1 MTDFVG
7 MADMLNSI
15 SADTSNQDIRMINI
29 SELYDSADNFFS
41 VENIFE
47 LAESILAQGRVK
59 ENLIVTPLS
68 SGGYEIVSG
77 HRRKAAVRL
86 LLDEGENISEML
98 PCLVVN
104 YDDHNAKMID
114 LIMMNITQRK
124 ISDADLYTSFLA
136 LNKIFQEQKEKGIK
150 FGKLREKIA
159 ESLNVSPAQ
168 IGKLQ
173 NIENHAVSE
182 LKEAVQNGNI
192 CISTANKIAK
202 LDEDEQLEIIN
213 SSELTELKSS
223 DIRNPKTDK
232 GKKVDTS
239 INLEED
245 GEDEP
250 SAEMIYEQKVD
261 SNINFTEIKNFVS
274 KYRAELIEALDTY
287 SGMIDT
293 AKERDIMRQFMSIIS
308 KI

>member
-7 MADMLNSI
+7 MVDMLNSI

-41 VENIFE
+41 VENIDE

-136 LNKIFQEQKEKGIK
+136 LNKIFQEQKEKGVK

-182 LKEAVQNGNI
+182 LKEAVQNGDI
-192 CISTANKIAK
+192 SISTANKIAK

-213 SSELTELKSS
+213 SSELNELKSS

-232 GKKVDTS
+232 SKKVDTS

-261 SNINFTEIKNFVS
+261 TSINFTEIKNFVS

-287 SGMIDT
+287 SGMVDT

>member
-1 MTDFVG
+1 
-7 MADMLNSI
+7 
-15 SADTSNQDIRMINI
+15 
-29 SELYDSADNFFS
+29 
-41 VENIFE
+41 
-47 LAESILAQGRVK
+47 
-59 ENLIVTPLS
+59 
-68 SGGYEIVSG
+68 
-77 HRRKAAVRL
+77 
-86 LLDEGENISEML
+86 ML

>member
-7 MADMLNSI
+7 MVDMLNSI

-41 VENIFE
+41 VENIDE

-136 LNKIFQEQKEKGIK
+136 LNKIFQEQKEKGVK
-150 FGKLREKIA
+150 FGKLR
-159 ESLNVSPAQ
+159 
-168 IGKLQ
+168 
-173 NIENHAVSE
+173 
-182 LKEAVQNGNI
+182 
-192 CISTANKIAK
+192 AK
-202 LDEDEQLEIIN
+202 H
-213 SSELTELKSS
+213 
-223 DIRNPKTDK
+223 
-232 GKKVDTS
+232 
-239 INLEED
+239 
-245 GEDEP
+245 
-250 SAEMIYEQKVD
+250 
-261 SNINFTEIKNFVS
+261 
-274 KYRAELIEALDTY
+274 
-287 SGMIDT
+287 
-293 AKERDIMRQFMSIIS
+293 
-308 KI
+308 